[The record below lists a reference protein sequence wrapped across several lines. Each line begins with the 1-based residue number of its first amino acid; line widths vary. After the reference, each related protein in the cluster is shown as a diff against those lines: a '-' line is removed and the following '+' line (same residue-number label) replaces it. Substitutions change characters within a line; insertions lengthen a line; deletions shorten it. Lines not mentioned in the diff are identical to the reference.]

1 MRITSIALLAASAA
15 LLAACSSAPVPR
27 EQMAVAKS
35 AVERVNANP
44 GIVSSAPVELQA
56 ARDKLARAERA
67 MSNRDYVQARR
78 LAEQASV
85 PNPRPPPCAAKAPCA
100 KCRTPSARWMTN
112 SSAAAS
118 NSRPAISAPFLYSNP
133 LSP

>member
-56 ARDKLARAERA
+56 ARDKDGKILDPVVGYNLETGVKGEFFDGALEQRFAFIVFH
-67 MSNRDYVQARR
+67 VQIFR
-78 LAEQASV
+78 
-85 PNPRPPPCAAKAPCA
+85 
-100 KCRTPSARWMTN
+100 
-112 SSAAAS
+112 
-118 NSRPAISAPFLYSNP
+118 IFY
-133 LSP
+133 

>member
-1 MRITSIALLAASAA
+1 MRITSITLLAASAA

-35 AVERVNANP
+35 AVERVNVNP

-85 PNPRPPPCAAKAPCA
+85 DAQLAESKTAAL
-100 KCRTPSARWMTN
+100 RGESAVREVQD
-112 SSAAAS
+112 SIRSLDDELQ
-118 NSRPAISAPFLYSNP
+118 RRGQ
-133 LSP
+133 

>member
-35 AVERVNANP
+35 AVERVNVNP

-85 PNPRPPPCAAKAPCA
+85 DARLAESKTAAL
-100 KCRTPSARWMTN
+100 RGESAVREVQE
-112 SSAAAS
+112 SIRSLDDELQ
-118 NSRPAISAPFLYSNP
+118 RRGQ
-133 LSP
+133 

>member
-35 AVERVNANP
+35 AVERVNTNP
-44 GIVSSAPVELQA
+44 GIVSSAPVE
-56 ARDKLARAERA
+56 LARAERA

-85 PNPRPPPCAAKAPCA
+85 DARLAESKTAAL
-100 KCRTPSARWMTN
+100 RGESAVREVQE
-112 SSAAAS
+112 SIRSLDDELQ
-118 NSRPAISAPFLYSNP
+118 RRGQ
-133 LSP
+133 